1 MEGSRRC
8 EMNPLFVEQFADGE
22 LPFKESAEMSAHVA
36 GCAECRARF
45 DATRRLKRVLRATAD
60 AERLTIIE
68 RGGLEKLIAD
78 TAARHRTLRERFA
91 DLFTSPYPLVAFS
104 ASVALAVLVGVFLHQ
119 LFTIERSAD
128 LIAREILHI
137 HETTL
142 PDEFSTAGD
151 IETVVKRGL
160 DLPAA
165 RIGRL
170 VADRSVTKAR
180 FGTIGTR
187 PMASLHMNGPAG
199 NGTLLV
205 ARHND
210 ALREVFA
217 GSDCLGADR
226 CHARKRTMGDTDLLF
241 WEEGGGDYLFVSK
254 DRGMMNGMVQLVS
267 AGR

>member
-1 MEGSRRC
+1 MEGSRHC
-8 EMNPLFVEQFADGE
+8 EMNLLFVEQFADGE
-22 LPFKESAEMSAHVA
+22 LPFKESAELSAHVA
-36 GCAECRARF
+36 SCAECRAHF
-45 DATRRLKRVLRATAD
+45 DATRRLKLVLRATVA
-60 AERLTIIE
+60 AERLTAIE

-78 TAARHRTLRERFA
+78 TAARHRTVRERIA
-91 DLFTSPYPLVAFS
+91 DLFASPYPLAALS
-104 ASVALAVLVGVFLHQ
+104 ASVALAAVIGVFLHQ

-160 DLPAA
+160 DLPVA

-170 VADRSVTKAR
+170 VADRPVTKAR

-187 PMASLHMNGPAG
+187 PMASLHMTGPTG

-210 ALREVFA
+210 ALREV
-217 GSDCLGADR
+217 R
-226 CHARKRTMGDTDLLF
+226 
-241 WEEGGGDYLFVSK
+241 
-254 DRGMMNGMVQLVS
+254 
-267 AGR
+267 

>member
-1 MEGSRRC
+1 
-8 EMNPLFVEQFADGE
+8 MNRLFVEQFADGE
-22 LPFKESAEMSAHVA
+22 LPFKESAEMSAHIA
-36 GCAECRARF
+36 SCDECRAHF
-45 DATRRLKRVLRATAD
+45 DATRRLRKILRATA
-60 AERLTIIE
+60 AAGRLTAIE

-78 TAARHRTLRERFA
+78 TAARHRTLRERIA
-91 DLFTSPYPLVAFS
+91 DLFASPYPLVALS
-104 ASVALAVLVGVFLHQ
+104 ASVALVAVIGVFLHQ
-119 LFTIERSAD
+119 LLTVERSAD
-128 LIAREILHI
+128 LIVREILHI
-137 HETTL
+137 HEATL

-165 RIGRL
+165 RVGRL
-170 VADRSVTKAR
+170 VANNAVTKAR

-187 PMASLHMNGPAG
+187 PMASLHVAGPAG

-210 ALREVFA
+210 ALRKIFA
-217 GSDCLGADR
+217 DSDCLGADR

-241 WEEGGGDYLFVSK
+241 WEEGEGDYLFVSK

-267 AGR
+267 ADR